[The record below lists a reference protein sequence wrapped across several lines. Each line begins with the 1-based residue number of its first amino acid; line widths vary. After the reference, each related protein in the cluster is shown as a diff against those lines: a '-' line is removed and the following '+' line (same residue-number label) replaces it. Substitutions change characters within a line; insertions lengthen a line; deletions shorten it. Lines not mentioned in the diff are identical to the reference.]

1 MANKREKDRIY
12 YEVTKERPLGTFH
25 LLLVGGA
32 SGSVLSFLIVTL
44 VGAYAGMDLDG
55 LVLFFLMANF
65 IGFLVGASVVWLSL
79 KYLEPRIPDS
89 FLIGRKAIPAPP
101 QVESVT
107 EVEGPVLEDS
117 EAKGKSVDFVFP
129 ELTPDKQ

>member
-1 MANKREKDRIY
+1 MAKREKDKIY

-32 SGSVLSFLIVTL
+32 AGSVLSFLIVTL

-55 LVLFFLMANF
+55 LVLFFLISNF
-65 IGFLVGASVVWLSL
+65 SGFLFGAGIVWLAL
-79 KYLEPRIPDS
+79 KYLEPRISDS
-89 FLIGRKAIPAPP
+89 LLIGRKVSAVPEPMEVVPLQESPI
-101 QVESVT
+101 VED
-107 EVEGPVLEDS
+107 E

-129 ELTPDKQ
+129 ELSPDK